1 MGLEKEKSE
10 TRVLMDEDLFSRSI
24 EPILTKK
31 EKLYTPEPDRD
42 RDPRDINAHL
52 KVEFEDIIAEP
63 SSTHSFDSVWIWS
76 HAVFELLKYIFYR
89 LLTTLLAIPMA
100 FVAGIVF
107 GLLSC
112 VHIWV
117 VMPLVHSCM
126 MALPSVQV
134 VWASLMDMFTGPF
147 FHSFGKSLSSINIK
161 TVQN

>member
-1 MGLEKEKSE
+1 MGLEKEKAE
-10 TRVLMDEDLFSRSI
+10 TSVIMDEDLFNKSI

-31 EKLYTPEPDRD
+31 EKIYSTDLD
-42 RDPRDINAHL
+42 RDPNNINAHL

-63 SSTHSFDSVWIWS
+63 TSTHSFDTVWIWS
-76 HAVFELLKYIFYR
+76 HAVFELLKFIFYR
-89 LLTTLLAIPMA
+89 LLTTLLAIPLA

-126 MALPSVQV
+126 MVLPSLQV
-134 VWASLMDMFTGPF
+134 VWASLMDIFVSPF
-147 FHSFGKSLSSINIK
+147 FHSISKCLSSINVK

>member
-1 MGLEKEKSE
+1 MGLEKEKAE
-10 TRVLMDEDLFSRSI
+10 TSVIMDEDLFNRSI

-31 EKLYTPEPDRD
+31 ERLYSTEQD
-42 RDPRDINAHL
+42 RDPNDINSHL

-76 HAVFELLKYIFYR
+76 HAVFELLKFIFYR

-126 MALPSVQV
+126 MALPSIQV
-134 VWASLMDMFTGPF
+134 IWASLMDMFVGPL
-147 FHSFGKSLSSINIK
+147 FHSIGRVLSSINVK

>member
-1 MGLEKEKSE
+1 MGLSLVFNHLYSVEPHFLRHDWLKVPNCFRRSQS
-10 TRVLMDEDLFSRSI
+10 SRRRRGLSQF
-24 EPILTKK
+24 
-31 EKLYTPEPDRD
+31 YW
-42 RDPRDINAHL
+42 
-52 KVEFEDIIAEP
+52 VEFEDIIAEP

-76 HAVFELLKYIFYR
+76 HAVFELLKYVLYR

-112 VHIWV
+112 VHIWI

-126 MALPSVQV
+126 MALPSIQV
-134 VWASLMDMFTGPF
+134 VWASLMDMFVGPF
-147 FHSFGKSLSSINIK
+147 FHSIGKSLSSINVK